1 MKKIRRHICFHG
13 RVQGVGFRYTAITAA
28 ESIGVTGWVKNER
41 DGTVTME
48 IQGSEEQIGHVLQI
62 LNEDRY
68 IRIRSMDVQT
78 IPVDE
83 SEKDFGVKFGG
94 WF

>member
-1 MKKIRRHICFHG
+1 
-13 RVQGVGFRYTAITAA
+13 
-28 ESIGVTGWVKNER
+28 
-41 DGTVTME
+41 ME